1 MQTKSLFLTVFGL
14 LVGTMLIIPAIA
26 GTSPDKVCE
35 KGTINSS
42 YTAEKEVS
50 PDTAEVSIAVK
61 TEDTHSLS
69 SAITKNK
76 EISEKV
82 YANLKG
88 MIDNSKGDY
97 LKTSNFSAN
106 PSYRYT
112 GGKQIFEKYE
122 VSNNIIVHTKNIEKI
137 SAMIDKSL
145 KLGAT
150 NVDSLSFSLS
160 EKDNIC
166 ANLLKEAA
174 QKSKNRADLVA
185 SASGTSVTGI
195 KSLDT
200 SCTVN
205 RYGSSRNMYVSNRMM
220 YAETAMDNAAAG
232 ASTPDI
238 EAGVIKVYAT
248 VGASYFIK

>member
-14 LVGTMLIIPAIA
+14 LIGTMLVIPAIA
-26 GTSPDKVCE
+26 GTSPDKGCDR
-35 KGTINSS
+35 GTVNSS

-61 TEDTHSLS
+61 TEDPRSLS

-76 EISEKV
+76 EISGKV
-82 YANLKG
+82 YTNLKG
-88 MIDNSKGDY
+88 MIDSTKGDY

-106 PSYRYT
+106 PSYRYSA
-112 GGKQIFEKYE
+112 GKRIFEKYE
-122 VSNNIIVHTKNIEKI
+122 VSNNIIVHTKNIDKI

-145 KLGAT
+145 GLGAT

-160 EKDNIC
+160 EKDSVC

-174 QKSKNRADLVA
+174 QKSKNRAELVA
-185 SASGTSVTGI
+185 SAAGTSVTGI

-205 RYGSSRNMYVSNRMM
+205 RYGSSRNMYVSNKMM
-220 YAETAMDNAAAG
+220 YAEATMDSSAAG
-232 ASTPDI
+232 GSTPDI

-248 VGASYFIK
+248 VGAAYYIK